1 MIATESRLESKSE
14 EFENMDD
21 QVNSLQESIAQRAFE
36 LYQER
41 GAEHGSDQEDWFR
54 AESEILV
61 PLSIKTY
68 DFDDTFITHIKLPVL
83 TLDEL
88 QVTVE
93 ERRIIVLDKDDSAI
107 VDENGEKKQRLFCKV
122 VLPDRVDWSRAAM
135 SLSDGVLE
143 IEVPK
148 LVNHRSILD
157 ID

>member
-1 MIATESRLESKSE
+1 MIATESQLESTSE
-14 EFENMDD
+14 GVDNIEDH
-21 QVNSLQESIAQRAFE
+21 VNALQESIAQRAYE
-36 LYQER
+36 LFRER
-41 GAEHGSDQEDWFR
+41 GQEHGSDQEDWFR
-54 AESEILV
+54 AESEILT
-61 PLSIKTY
+61 PLSVKTY

-93 ERRIIVLDKDDSAI
+93 ERRIIVLDKDCSRTPE
-107 VDENGEKKQRLFCKV
+107 ENGHKKQRMFCKV

-135 SLSDGVLE
+135 SLTDGVLE

-148 LVNHRSILD
+148 LVSHRSILD

>member
-1 MIATESRLESKSE
+1 MIATESRLESTSDG
-14 EFENMDD
+14 FENIDD
-21 QVNSLQESIAQRAFE
+21 QVNELQQSIAQRAFE
-36 LYQER
+36 LYRER
-41 GAEHGSDQEDWFR
+41 GEEDGSDQEDWFR

-93 ERRIIVLDKDDSAI
+93 ERRIIVLDKDDAAT
-107 VDENGEKKQRLFCKV
+107 VDENGEKRLQLFCKV
-122 VLPDRVDWSRAAM
+122 ILPDRVDWSRAAM